1 MMQKILVIRKEYK
14 DKLGA
19 RPKNTDKYADYFLAI
34 RTELM
39 LALLDELGAQNHDIH
54 ATKLGDSII
63 AVTAYI
69 PIDGEKIA
77 IRWTGQQLSLD
88 YRNQKII
95 CPDPWINKYWLAQ
108 AISDLIV

>member
-1 MMQKILVIRKEYK
+1 MMAKILSISKSYK

-39 LALLDELGAQNHDIH
+39 AALLIELGSQNHEIK
-54 ATKLGDSII
+54 ATKMGSSII
-63 AVTAYI
+63 AVTAFI
-69 PIDGEKIA
+69 PIDGENLA
-77 IRWTGQQLSLD
+77 IHWTGQNLTVS
-88 YRNQKII
+88 YRNQNII

-108 AISDLIV
+108 AISDLIA